1 MKNIIFDLGG
11 VILKGASFS
20 VLDGIDI
27 DSGIYTELRKF
38 FDNWDDLDL
47 GEKTLLEKYNEL
59 NFSSDL
65 YKDRLVNYFLYR
77 EFNTDLINLLSELKS
92 KKYNIYVLSD
102 NNVDAYD
109 FYRNNKLF
117 KDVDGWI
124 VSCDYHSLKRD
135 GLLFDILL
143 DKYNL
148 DPSECYFIDDRIVN
162 VNEARKHNI
171 KGFVFDNDVDLLYED
186 MRNNGIDI

>member
-11 VILKGASFS
+11 VILKDKPIS
-20 VLDGIDI
+20 VLNDIDI

-47 GEKTLLEKYNEL
+47 GKKTLLEKYNEL

-77 EFNTDLINLLSELKS
+77 DLNVELLDKMNVLRNNGYKV
-92 KKYNIYVLSD
+92 YVLSD
-102 NNVDAYD
+102 NNVDASRYYKD
-109 FYRNNKLF
+109 NF
-117 KDVDGWI
+117 KDVDGW
-124 VSCDYHSLKRD
+124 VMSCDYHTLKRD

-148 DPSECYFIDDRIVN
+148 DPFECYFIDDNEIN
-162 VNEARKHNI
+162 INEAFKHGI
-171 KGFVFDNDVDLLYED
+171 KGFVFNNDINLLCED
-186 MRNNGIDI
+186 MKNNGIDI

>member
-47 GEKTLLEKYNEL
+47 GKKTLLEKYSEL

-77 EFNTDLINLLSELKS
+77 DLNVELLDKMNVLRNNGYKV
-92 KKYNIYVLSD
+92 YVLSD
-102 NNVDAYD
+102 NNVDASRY
-109 FYRNNKLF
+109 YKYNF
-117 KDVDGWI
+117 KDVDGWV
-124 VSCDYHSLKRD
+124 VSCDYHTLKRD

-148 DPSECYFIDDRIVN
+148 DPFECYFIDDRKVN
-162 VNEARKHNI
+162 VEEALKHNI
-171 KGFVFDNDVDLLYED
+171 KGFVFNGDNDLLYED
-186 MRNNGIDI
+186 MRSNGIDI

>member
-27 DSGIYTELRKF
+27 DDGIYTELRKF

-162 VNEARKHNI
+162 VNEAKKHNI
-171 KGFVFDNDVDLLYED
+171 KGFVFDDDVDLLYED

>member
-65 YKDRLVNYFLYR
+65 YKDRLVYYFLYR

-162 VNEARKHNI
+162 VNEAKKHNI

>member
-47 GEKTLLEKYNEL
+47 GKKTLLEKYNEL

-77 EFNTDLINLLSELKS
+77 DLNVELLDKMNVLRNNGYKV
-92 KKYNIYVLSD
+92 YVLSD
-102 NNVDAYD
+102 NNVDASRY
-109 FYRNNKLF
+109 YKYNF
-117 KDVDGWI
+117 KDVDGWV
-124 VSCDYHSLKRD
+124 VSCDYHTLKRD

-148 DPSECYFIDDRIVN
+148 DPFECYFIDDRKVN
-162 VNEARKHNI
+162 VEEALKHNI
-171 KGFVFDNDVDLLYED
+171 KGFVFNGDNDLLYED
-186 MRNNGIDI
+186 MRSNGIDI

>member
-27 DSGIYTELRKF
+27 DDGIYTELRKF

-162 VNEARKHNI
+162 VNEAKKHNI